1 MEKFA
6 QTGSSIHDS
15 LRRRS
20 GPTAFSDRLVETEK
34 LNREGTEPENFLIAI
49 VDDDE
54 SIREAVTSLLKSVGF
69 RAEAFTSAQEF
80 STSDERYRTACLILD
95 VRMPGMSGLELQ
107 NRLAAANC
115 RIPIIFISAHD
126 HEQTRARAFEAGAI
140 DFLHKP
146 FSAEA
151 LLNGVR
157 SALRH
162 YSGRGKEHDRND
174 TD

>member
-1 MEKFA
+1 MEKLA
-6 QTGSSIHDS
+6 QTGSSIHDL

-20 GPTAFSDRLVETEK
+20 GPTAFSDRFVETEQ
-34 LNREGTEPENFLIAI
+34 LDRECTEPENFLIAI

-69 RAEAFTSAQEF
+69 RAEAFTSAHEF
-80 STSDERYRTACLILD
+80 SNSDERHRTACLILD

-107 NRLAAANC
+107 SQLAAANC

-126 HEQTRARAFEAGAI
+126 HEEAQARAFEAGAI

-146 FSAEA
+146 FSEEA

-157 SALRH
+157 SALGH
-162 YSGRGKEHDRND
+162 FSGRGKEEQR
-174 TD
+174 